1 MKRVLVTGPTGFIG
15 RHCLAPLVARG
26 YEVHAVERARP
37 DRALPEVPGVRW
49 HTADLL
55 APGIAGVVAAIAPS
69 HLLHL
74 AWYAVPGKYWSSTE
88 NLRWVR
94 ASLALYEA
102 FAEAGGSRSVIGGTA
117 AEYDWSGGVCRERDT
132 PLAPWTN
139 YGTCKRA
146 LSEVVAA
153 DAAVAK
159 ASHAWARFFFLYG
172 PDEYPERLVASVIR
186 ALLRGEVARCSP
198 GTQRRDFLHV
208 ADAAEAVVALLDSG
222 VEGPVNVASGEA
234 RSVKSIVER
243 IVELVAG
250 EGRLELGSLPADHP
264 PLVVADI
271 ARLRDEV
278 GFQPSG
284 DPDAR
289 LRETVEW
296 WRAREARVRQEKQ

>member
-1 MKRVLVTGPTGFIG
+1 MKRVIVTGPTGFIG
-15 RHCLAPLVARG
+15 RHTLAPLVARG
-26 YEVHAVERARP
+26 YEVHALERETPGRPRP
-37 DRALPEVPGVRW
+37 DVPGVHW
-49 HTADLL
+49 HTCDLL
-55 APGIAGVVAAIAPS
+55 AGAADVVAAIAPT

-102 FAEAGGSRSVIGGTA
+102 FAAAGGVRSVMGGTS
-117 AEYDWSGGVCRERDT
+117 AEYDWSNGVCHERDT
-132 PLAPWTN
+132 PIKPWTN

-146 LSEVVAA
+146 LSEIVAA
-153 DAAVAK
+153 DAVVAK

-198 GTQRRDFLHV
+198 GTQARDFLHT
-208 ADAAEAVVALLDSG
+208 ADAAEATVALLDSS
-222 VEGPVNVASGEA
+222 VEGPVNIASGEA

-243 IVELVAG
+243 IAALVGTGA
-250 EGRLELGSLPADHP
+250 LALGALPADNP

-278 GFQPSG
+278 GFRPSG

-296 WRAREARVRQEKQ
+296 WRTQQ